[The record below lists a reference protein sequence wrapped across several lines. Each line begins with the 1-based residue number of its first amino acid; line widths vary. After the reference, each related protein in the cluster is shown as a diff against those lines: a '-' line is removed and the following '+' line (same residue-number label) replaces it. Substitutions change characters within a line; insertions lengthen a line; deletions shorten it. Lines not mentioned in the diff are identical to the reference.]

1 MPYIYA
7 PARALDGE
15 PKVGDEECVALIR
28 HYTVAPPTS
37 LWREGEKV
45 LGNKSLLPGTAIAT
59 FVKGRYPNKSNGNH
73 SAFYLGQVSDGIY
86 VIDQWPGPRKKS
98 ISKRFIKT
106 KKLYSNGEYETPSDN
121 AAAFSVIK

>member
-7 PARALDGE
+7 NARALDGE

-28 HYTVAPPTS
+28 HYTAAPPAS

-45 LGNKSLLPGTAIAT
+45 LGNKRLLPGTAIAT
-59 FVKGRYPNKSNGNH
+59 FVNGRYPNKSKGNH

-86 VIDQWPGPRKKS
+86 VIDQWPGRDKRS
-98 ISKRFIKT
+98 ISKRFIRLKKT
-106 KKLYSNGEYETPSDN
+106 YSNGQYETPSDN
-121 AAAFSVIK
+121 AAAFFVIK